1 MTSKP
6 VVILVL
12 VTELPMLV
20 KRKSKQT
27 ALNDKPELM
36 SLPINYLSYLTTKLS
51 ATYLTYTRIKTAQ
64 LTKDLD
70 KRLEVIYESVEE
82 LKSKES
88 KWNEEEK
95 EFHARR
101 LDTYRSE
108 IKAMK
113 EVRDSDSQE
122 ARRLTRAILE
132 LWKEIRDV
140 RNRQGYTNTGHKIVI
155 KKVKTLT
162 I

>member
-1 MTSKP
+1 M
-6 VVILVL
+6 
-12 VTELPMLV
+12 
-20 KRKSKQT
+20 
-27 ALNDKPELM
+27 
-36 SLPINYLSYLTTKLS
+36 
-51 ATYLTYTRIKTAQ
+51 
-64 LTKDLD
+64 TKDLD
-70 KRLEVIYESVEE
+70 KRLEVIYDSVEE

-88 KWNEEEK
+88 KWDEEEK

>member
-1 MTSKP
+1 MF
-6 VVILVL
+6 
-12 VTELPMLV
+12 
-20 KRKSKQT
+20 Q
-27 ALNDKPELM
+27 
-36 SLPINYLSYLTTKLS
+36 
-51 ATYLTYTRIKTAQ
+51 
-64 LTKDLD
+64 
-70 KRLEVIYESVEE
+70 
-82 LKSKES
+82 KES

-155 KKVKTLT
+155 KKVSKGSHNLRKVKKDLRR
-162 I
+162 

>member
-1 MTSKP
+1 
-6 VVILVL
+6 
-12 VTELPMLV
+12 MLV
-20 KRKSKQT
+20 ERKSKQT

-82 LKSKES
+82 LKAKES
-88 KWNEEEK
+88 KWDEEEK
-95 EFHARR
+95 EFQARR

>member
-1 MTSKP
+1 MPSISQCQLE
-6 VVILVL
+6 VDLSSLVFGHHHL
-12 VTELPMLV
+12 F
-20 KRKSKQT
+20 
-27 ALNDKPELM
+27 
-36 SLPINYLSYLTTKLS
+36 SLEHYLTTKLS

-88 KWNEEEK
+88 KWDEEEK

-122 ARRLTRAILE
+122 ARRLTR
-132 LWKEIRDV
+132 
-140 RNRQGYTNTGHKIVI
+140 
-155 KKVKTLT
+155 
-162 I
+162 